1 MGPAPIETHFPR
13 IDEGEGLPVILMHGM
28 FGHCD
33 MWSVQVEALSP
44 QFRMMAPEMPIFDHA
59 FVDCTIEGFADY
71 VIRLMDHA
79 QIPRAVLGGNSLGGH
94 VALDIATRFPERCLG
109 LVLAGSSGLFERSF
123 DRVPRTPSRE
133 WVWERVRQVFYCEEN
148 VPPGTLEEI
157 ESTIGPRENKF
168 RLLKVAK
175 SAKGTHMGSLL
186 NGIHVPTLLAWGIQ
200 DGITPLVVAHEFHQ
214 GIAGSRLELFDK
226 CGHCPM
232 TEHPERFT
240 RLLGE
245 FLGGIA

>member
-1 MGPAPIETHFPR
+1 
-13 IDEGEGLPVILMHGM
+13 M

-33 MWSVQVEALSP
+33 MWRTQVDALSP
-44 QFRMMAPEMPIFDHA
+44 LFRMVAPELPIFDHD
-59 FVDCTIEGFADY
+59 FRDCTIEGFADY
-71 VIRLMDHA
+71 VLRFMNHA
-79 QIPRAVLGGNSLGGH
+79 RIPRAVLGGNSLGGH
-94 VALDIATRFPERCLG
+94 VALDIATRFPERCRG
-109 LVLAGSSGLFERSF
+109 LVLAGSSGLFERTF

-133 WVWERVRQVFYCEEN
+133 WVWERVRQVFYREEH

-157 ESTIGPRENKF
+157 ETTIGPRENKF

-186 NGIHVPTLLAWGIQ
+186 HRIRVPTLLAWGIQ
-200 DGITPLVVAHEFHQ
+200 DEITPMNVAREFHE
-214 GIAGSRLELFDK
+214 GIAGSRLELFDE

-240 RLLGE
+240 HVLGE
-245 FLGGIA
+245 FLTAIA